1 MRSRLKACFV
11 APLAALLFVALA
23 GTAAAGEKN
32 HSAFEAGDPLTT
44 NIPYVAWAGEEV
56 RLVKCV
62 EGDWRGVDAEWAI
75 VSSSNRQPDGTPR
88 DPVFFDDTDRR
99 TSAFPGAGD
108 QADRTCWAID
118 IESVHPGMTR
128 VKMALDDGGRSEGSP
143 ILKHDF
149 LVIWLEMN
157 APVLTELGD
166 DAFPGFSVGDPTGDG
181 NFFPIAME
189 GDDDFLNGLVRVTVT
204 GSFVDLFGNTF
215 ELPSG
220 WAALAARYAADTD
233 DYNPMR
239 WDIHDDQLE
248 TEDHTATSMCGGLA
262 LIDAVDNCL
271 GGGEIGR
278 FSRTVGGTSFTL
290 GPFDPV
296 RPGSSF
302 LPDGKLDAGDA
313 PMPAA
318 RIDVDLAGTVG
329 SLEEADK
336 HVLYSRNRTG
346 EADAAHPDN
355 AHNLY
360 APFYVALIPADIS
373 AVASGL
379 ITTSGTHGTIANNF
393 PGYQVGPLPGIAG
406 AYHYWDFLND
416 SDRGGFNTCRD
427 VGGEGQ
433 FGDDRLIPLPTGT
446 DEATVYTDEHGEA
459 ILQFNPD
466 VGAALVAN
474 NQGLCD
480 LGEVNGPALLGTATI
495 TAEARDPFQLTFNDR
510 RIGNVLT
517 KNVFELAGKSLD
529 CIPKSPI
536 EAFCVEV
543 IRDIRGNPVAG
554 APVSFSREPR
564 GLIAPGSLAI
574 APYDTTN
581 QVVVSET
588 DNEIVIRTNSLGQA
602 GIVVKSTLPGLVD
615 IDAENIA
622 TRNGGFG
629 VQRVRCIRFA
639 GDGVTLPTDGPT
651 CVAPSDGGTTIPNP
665 GSGGTNTPPTSSPSA
680 VASVSAAATVVS
692 LAGTSP
698 VAAKAPAAKAKAKA
712 KKATARLASAKLV
725 VIKGKRYLV
734 LRAKGTAKTLKV
746 RIVLVMRTGKV
757 MKPVVRTIRTNR
769 AVRVSKLQISKHVK
783 SVRVSAV
790 R

>member
-11 APLAALLFVALA
+11 APLAALLFLALA
-23 GTAAAGEKN
+23 GTAAAGEKD

-62 EGDWRGVDAEWAI
+62 EGDWRGVDAEWNI
-75 VSSSNRQPDGTPR
+75 VSSSTTQPNGTPR
-88 DPVFFDDTDRR
+88 DPVFFDDLDRR
-99 TSAFPGAGD
+99 TSAFAGAGD
-108 QADRTCWAID
+108 QRDRTCWAID
-118 IESVHPGMTR
+118 IDSVHPGMTR
-128 VKMALDDGGRSEGSP
+128 VKMALDDGGPSGSP

-149 LVIWLEMN
+149 LVIWLAMS
-157 APVLTELGD
+157 APTLTELGD
-166 DAFPGFSVGDPTGDG
+166 DAFPGFSVGDPLGDG
-181 NFFPIAME
+181 NFAPID
-189 GDDDFLNGLVRVTVT
+189 GDFLNGLVRVTVT

-215 ELPSG
+215 ALPAD
-220 WAALAARYAADTD
+220 WASLAGRYAADTELD
-233 DYNPMR
+233 NNPMR

-248 TEDHTATSMCGGLA
+248 TEGHTATSMCGGLA
-262 LIDAVDNCL
+262 SIDAVDNCL

-318 RIDVDLAGTVG
+318 RIDVSLNGTVG
-329 SLEEADK
+329 SLEAADK

-360 APFYVALIPADIS
+360 APFYAALIPADIS
-373 AVASGL
+373 ALASGI

-393 PGYQVGPLPGIAG
+393 PGYQVGPLPGIVG
-406 AYHYWDFLND
+406 AYHYWDLLNTRT
-416 SDRGGFNTCRD
+416 RGGVNTCRD
-427 VGGEGQ
+427 VGGTGQ
-433 FGDDRLIPLPTGT
+433 FGDGTFIPLPAGF
-446 DEATVYTDEHGEA
+446 DRATVYTDEHGEA

-480 LGEVNGPALLGTATI
+480 LGEVNGAALLGSATI
-495 TAEARDPFQLTFNDR
+495 SAVARDPFQLTFNLPR
-510 RIGNVLT
+510 VSNVLT

-651 CVAPSDGGTTIPNP
+651 CANPTDGGGTIP
-665 GSGGTNTPPTSSPSA
+665 TPPVPPVTNGQQPAGPTSNG
-680 VASVSAAATVVS
+680 VASAAAAAVVVS

-698 VAAKAPAAKAKAKA
+698 VAVKAPAGKAKA
-712 KKATARLASAKLV
+712 KATARLASAKFV